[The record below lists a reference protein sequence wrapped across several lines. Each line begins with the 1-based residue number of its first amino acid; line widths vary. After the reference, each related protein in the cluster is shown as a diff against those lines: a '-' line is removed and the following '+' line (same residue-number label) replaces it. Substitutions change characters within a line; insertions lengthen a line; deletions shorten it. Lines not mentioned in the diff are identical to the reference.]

1 MKWKLL
7 SRVQLFETPWTIE
20 SLEFSRPEHWLLLL
34 LSCFSR
40 VQLSAT
46 PQTVA
51 HQAPLSMGVSRWEY
65 WSGLPWSPPRDLPN
79 PGTEPRSPILYA
91 DSLPAKPQG
100 SSRILEWV
108 AYPFSSE
115 SSWPR
120 NWTGFFYIASGF
132 FTNWASRETPL
143 KLEFTRKLLL
153 QETGFTGHF
162 LSAYLQNHSTIQ

>member
-1 MKWKLL
+1 MGLQRVGHDWEAELNCTLETIPKLFIKRESCSVISNSL
-7 SRVQLFETPWTIE
+7 QPHRLYSPCNSPGENTGVDSHSLF
-20 SLEFSRPEHWLLLL
+20 
-34 LSCFSR
+34 
-40 VQLSAT
+40 
-46 PQTVA
+46 
-51 HQAPLSMGVSRWEY
+51 
-65 WSGLPWSPPRDLPN
+65 
-79 PGTEPRSPILYA
+79 
-91 DSLPAKPQG
+91 QG
-100 SSRILEWV
+100 SSQARDQTELSCICRQILYQPSRQGSPRILEWV

>member
-1 MKWKLL
+1 MNTHERNSTSIPKEWLELGVYRFMKVKVNFIQSCPTLCDP
-7 SRVQLFETPWTIE
+7 VQ
-20 SLEFSRPEHWLLLL
+20 SMEFSRPE
-34 LSCFSR
+34 
-40 VQLSAT
+40 
-46 PQTVA
+46 
-51 HQAPLSMGVSRWEY
+51 Y
-65 WSGLPWSPPRDLPN
+65 WSGYPFPSPGDIPN
-79 PGTEPRSPILYA
+79 PGIEPRSPHCRQILYQL
-91 DSLPAKPQG
+91 SHKG
-100 SSRILEWV
+100 SPRILEWV